1 MVQEYLT
8 TEEWQELNAL
18 REAITYNPASV
29 TPEKQEKFTELL
41 VRSLLG
47 KGEKVMQLTP
57 TNY

>member
-1 MVQEYLT
+1 MIQEYLT
-8 TEEWQELNAL
+8 TEEWYELNVL
-18 REAITYNPASV
+18 KEAITYNPATV

-47 KGEKVMQLTP
+47 KGDHVIHTSP